1 MVEQLSVPHQHTPSL
16 QEVVQGLDD
25 TQLAASLRG
34 IDDDQVQ
41 RIVQCLHGLN
51 NYGNQRLEQSG
62 VQSWAR
68 DAQAISPYYPHP
80 ATGYYI

>member
-62 VQSWAR
+62 MVIFLFYHLSLFGN
-68 DAQAISPYYPHP
+68 DLF
-80 ATGYYI
+80 